1 MVPCLRVRFVR
12 GVRATSLL
20 SGTRFDQA
28 TLSSLFIRFHVLFYF
43 GRNSDGIRSLVTKF
57 RNLIWRRNVLECWTK
72 FCPERTPSLSRT
84 LSAIHASFLLETF
97 LWQSVGWLNVSR
109 YDVST
114 FFSNSQ
120 LFLSFSFFLF
130 FFFFLE
136 HDPWNGPS
144 TICRYTR
151 CENILLED
159 GGMKVRDDSSIRS
172 MRCNRKSS
180 LRIKFRISECTWCTC
195 NHTNVK
201 ESCLFDSIWLLDA
214 KSGFSLSFKVYQAES
229 YISLWLSETQ
239 LRNLLK
245 NGTYKSIQ

>member
-20 SGTRFDQA
+20 SGTCFDQA

-114 FFSNSQ
+114 FFPTVTAN
-120 LFLSFSFFLF
+120 SFSLSVFFF

-136 HDPWNGPS
+136 RDPWNGPS
-144 TICRYTR
+144 TIFRYTR

-195 NHTNVK
+195 MHSNVK
-201 ESCLFDSIWLLDA
+201 QSCLLDSTWLLDA
-214 KSGFSLSFKVYQAES
+214 RSGFSLSFKLYRIVHFTLIIRDSIEKLAEKRH
-229 YISLWLSETQ
+229 L
-239 LRNLLK
+239 
-245 NGTYKSIQ
+245 